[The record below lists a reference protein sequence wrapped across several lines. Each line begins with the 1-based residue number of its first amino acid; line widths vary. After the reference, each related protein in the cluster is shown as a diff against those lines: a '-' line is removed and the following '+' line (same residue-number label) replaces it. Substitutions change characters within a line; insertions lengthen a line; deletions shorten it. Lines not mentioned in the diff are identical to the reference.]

1 MEGRV
6 CFSENDVNERDHEF
20 KDRAQ
25 LDPSSETP
33 FIRSYPLSPPTLR
46 NRGSPHSKTFQS
58 AEGTLPWRKPMSIE
72 RVMQRIL
79 LALVAMAIAASAWG
93 DEIGEAGRLP
103 VGTVAAEDG
112 ETDALSDMLRSE
124 ELSLGLIV
132 GALAL
137 ALFLGAAHGLEPGHG
152 KTIVAAYL
160 VGARGTVGNAL
171 FLGGVVA
178 LTHTSS
184 VILLGLVALF
194 ASQYILPEQIFPW
207 LGTASGLLIMGLG
220 TWLLV
225 SHLRGRGFGH
235 SHAHGEYLH
244 EHAHEEE
251 HLHEHVHSHA
261 HGEYLHGHTHEEEH
275 LHEHVHSHA
284 HGEHHREHSHEEEYL
299 HEHVHSHFHGE
310 HHHEHSHEEEHH
322 GHHDHPHGEHHHG
335 HSHEIPN
342 KVTLGS
348 LLTLGISGGIVPCT
362 GALVILLLAVALH
375 RIAFGLLLLVT
386 FSVGL
391 AAVLIAIGVLIV
403 KARPL
408 VERFSGDGR
417 WIQRLPIASAV
428 VIIAVGLGIALNSLR
443 IVD

>member
-1 MEGRV
+1 M
-6 CFSENDVNERDHEF
+6 FA
-20 KDRAQ
+20 KRAIQ
-25 LDPSSETP
+25 P
-33 FIRSYPLSPPTLR
+33 
-46 NRGSPHSKTFQS
+46 
-58 AEGTLPWRKPMSIE
+58 
-72 RVMQRIL
+72 IL
-79 LALVAMAIAASAWG
+79 LVLAAMAIAASAWG

-103 VGTVAAEDG
+103 LGAVAAEDG

-124 ELSLGLIV
+124 ELSLGLIA

-160 VGARGTVGNAL
+160 VGSRGTVSNAF
-171 FLGGVVA
+171 FLGGVVTF
-178 LTHTSS
+178 THTMS

-194 ASQYILPEQIFPW
+194 ASQYVLPEQIFPY
-207 LGTASGLLIMGLG
+207 LGTASGLLIIGLG

-225 SHLRGRGFGH
+225 NHLRRRGYGH
-235 SHAHGEYLH
+235 SH
-244 EHAHEEE
+244 
-251 HLHEHVHSHA
+251 SHA
-261 HGEYLHGHTHEEEH
+261 EHHHDHTHEEEH
-275 LHEHVHSHA
+275 HHDHS
-284 HGEHHREHSHEEEYL
+284 
-299 HEHVHSHFHGE
+299 HGE
-310 HHHEHSHEEEHH
+310 HHHGRDHSHEEHHH
-322 GHHDHPHGEHHHG
+322 GHHDHGHEEHHG
-335 HSHEIPN
+335 HSHAIPS

-348 LLTLGISGGIVPCT
+348 LLTLGISGGIVPCP

-375 RIAFGLLLLVT
+375 RIAFGLLLLVA

-428 VIIAVGLGIALNSLR
+428 VIIVVGFAITFKTLMHSGIM
-443 IVD
+443 

>member
-1 MEGRV
+1 
-6 CFSENDVNERDHEF
+6 
-20 KDRAQ
+20 
-25 LDPSSETP
+25 
-33 FIRSYPLSPPTLR
+33 
-46 NRGSPHSKTFQS
+46 
-58 AEGTLPWRKPMSIE
+58 MSIK
-72 RVMQRIL
+72 RAML
-79 LALVAMAIAASAWG
+79 LAVIAMAIAGPVWG
-93 DEIGEAGRLP
+93 DELG
-103 VGTVAAEDG
+103 AADG

-171 FLGGVVA
+171 FLGGVVT
-178 LTHTSS
+178 LTHTMS

-194 ASQYILPEQIFPW
+194 ASQYVLPEQIFPY
-207 LGTASGLLIMGLG
+207 LGTASGLLIIGLG

-225 SHLRGRGFGH
+225 NHLRGRGLGADH
-235 SHAHGEYLH
+235 SHGGHHHG
-244 EHAHEEE
+244 
-251 HLHEHVHSHA
+251 
-261 HGEYLHGHTHEEEH
+261 
-275 LHEHVHSHA
+275 
-284 HGEHHREHSHEEEYL
+284 
-299 HEHVHSHFHGE
+299 
-310 HHHEHSHEEEHH
+310 HHEHSHEEHH
-322 GHHDHPHGEHHHG
+322 HEHPHGEHHHGHDHTHEEEHHHDHSHSHEEEHHG

-348 LLTLGISGGIVPCT
+348 LLTLGISGGIVPCP

-375 RIAFGLLLLVT
+375 RIAFGLLLLVA

-391 AAVLIAIGVLIV
+391 AAILIAIGVLIV

-428 VIIAVGLGIALNSLR
+428 VIIVVGCAITFKTLMHSGIM
-443 IVD
+443 

>member
-1 MEGRV
+1 M
-6 CFSENDVNERDHEF
+6 SLER
-20 KDRAQ
+20 AM
-25 LDPSSETP
+25 
-33 FIRSYPLSPPTLR
+33 
-46 NRGSPHSKTFQS
+46 
-58 AEGTLPWRKPMSIE
+58 A
-72 RVMQRIL
+72 RIL
-79 LALVAMAIAASAWG
+79 LALVAMAIVASAWG
-93 DEIGEAGRLP
+93 DEVGESGRLP
-103 VGTVAAEDG
+103 IGAEAADDG

-137 ALFLGAAHGLEPGHG
+137 SLFLGAAHGLEPGHG

-225 SHLRGRGFGH
+225 NHLRGRGPGH
-235 SHAHGEYLH
+235 SHPHGEHLH
-244 EHAHEEE
+244 EHGHEEKHLHEHGHSHSHGEHLYGHSHEEE
-251 HLHEHVHSHA
+251 HLHEYVYS
-261 HGEYLHGHTHEEEH
+261 
-275 LHEHVHSHA
+275 
-284 HGEHHREHSHEEEYL
+284 HSHEEEHL

-310 HHHEHSHEEEHH
+310 HHHEHSHSHEEEHHHGHGHSHEEEHH
-322 GHHDHPHGEHHHG
+322 GYHDHSHGEHHHG
-335 HSHEIPN
+335 HDHSHETPN

-375 RIAFGLLLLVT
+375 RVAFGLLLLVA

-391 AAVLIAIGVLIV
+391 AAILIAIGVLIV

-428 VIIAVGLGIALNSLR
+428 VIIVVGCAITLR
-443 IVD
+443 TLMHSGVM

>member
-1 MEGRV
+1 M
-6 CFSENDVNERDHEF
+6 SLER
-20 KDRAQ
+20 A
-25 LDPSSETP
+25 
-33 FIRSYPLSPPTLR
+33 
-46 NRGSPHSKTFQS
+46 
-58 AEGTLPWRKPMSIE
+58 
-72 RVMQRIL
+72 MQRVL

-103 VGTVAAEDG
+103 VGTVAAEEG
-112 ETDALSDMLRSE
+112 ETDALTDMLRSE

-194 ASQYILPEQIFPW
+194 ASQYILPEQIFPY

-225 SHLRGRGFGH
+225 NHLRGRSPGH
-235 SHAHGEYLH
+235 SHAHGEHLH
-244 EHAHEEE
+244 EHSHEEE
-251 HLHEHVHSHA
+251 HRHEHIHSHA
-261 HGEYLHGHTHEEEH
+261 HGDYLHG
-275 LHEHVHSHA
+275 
-284 HGEHHREHSHEEEYL
+284 HSHEEEYL
-299 HEHVHSHFHGE
+299 HEHVHSYAHEEEHRHEHIHSHAHGE
-310 HHHEHSHEEEHH
+310 HHHGPSHNHEEEHHHGHGHSHEEEHH
-322 GHHDHPHGEHHHG
+322 GHRDHPHGEHHHG

-428 VIIAVGLGIALNSLR
+428 VIIVVGFGIALNSLG

>member
-1 MEGRV
+1 
-6 CFSENDVNERDHEF
+6 
-20 KDRAQ
+20 
-25 LDPSSETP
+25 
-33 FIRSYPLSPPTLR
+33 
-46 NRGSPHSKTFQS
+46 
-58 AEGTLPWRKPMSIE
+58 MSIE

-93 DEIGEAGRLP
+93 DEIGEAGRLS

-112 ETDALSDMLRSE
+112 ETDALTDMLRSE

-207 LGTASGLLIMGLG
+207 LGTASGFLIMGLG

-225 SHLRGRGFGH
+225 NHLRGRSPGH
-235 SHAHGEYLH
+235 SHAHREHLH
-244 EHAHEEE
+244 EHNHEEE

-261 HGEYLHGHTHEEEH
+261 HGEYLHEHTHEEEY

-284 HGEHHREHSHEEEYL
+284 HGEHLHEHSHEEEYL
-299 HEHVHSHFHGE
+299 HEHVHSHAHGE
-310 HHHEHSHEEEHH
+310 HHHVPSHSHEEEHHHGHGHSHEEEHH
-322 GHHDHPHGEHHHG
+322 GHPHGEHHHG
-335 HSHEIPN
+335 HSHSHEIPN

-428 VIIAVGLGIALNSLR
+428 VIIVVGLGIALNSLG

>member
-1 MEGRV
+1 
-6 CFSENDVNERDHEF
+6 
-20 KDRAQ
+20 
-25 LDPSSETP
+25 
-33 FIRSYPLSPPTLR
+33 
-46 NRGSPHSKTFQS
+46 
-58 AEGTLPWRKPMSIE
+58 
-72 RVMQRIL
+72 
-79 LALVAMAIAASAWG
+79 MAIAASAWG
-93 DEIGEAGRLP
+93 DEIGAAGRLP
-103 VGTVAAEDG
+103 EVGADAG

-137 ALFLGAAHGLEPGHG
+137 SLFLGAAHGLEPGHG

-194 ASQYILPEQIFPW
+194 ASQYILPEQIFPY
-207 LGTASGLLIMGLG
+207 LGTASGLLITGLG

-225 SHLRGRGFGH
+225 NHLRGRGPGH
-235 SHAHGEYLH
+235 SH
-244 EHAHEEE
+244 
-251 HLHEHVHSHA
+251 SH
-261 HGEYLHGHTHEEEH
+261 
-275 LHEHVHSHA
+275 
-284 HGEHHREHSHEEEYL
+284 R
-299 HEHVHSHFHGE
+299 E
-310 HHHEHSHEEEHH
+310 HHHEHSHSHEEEHHHEHGHEEEHH
-322 GHHDHPHGEHHHG
+322 GHHDHSHGEHHHG
-335 HSHEIPN
+335 HSHSHATPD

-391 AAVLIAIGVLIV
+391 ASILIAIGVLIV

-428 VIIAVGLGIALNSLR
+428 VIIVVGCAITFRTLIGSGIM
-443 IVD
+443 

>member
-1 MEGRV
+1 
-6 CFSENDVNERDHEF
+6 
-20 KDRAQ
+20 
-25 LDPSSETP
+25 
-33 FIRSYPLSPPTLR
+33 
-46 NRGSPHSKTFQS
+46 
-58 AEGTLPWRKPMSIE
+58 
-72 RVMQRIL
+72 
-79 LALVAMAIAASAWG
+79 MAIAASAWG

-103 VGTVAAEDG
+103 VGAVAADDG

-124 ELSLGLIV
+124 ELSLSLII

-137 ALFLGAAHGLEPGHG
+137 SLFLGAAHGLEPGHG

-225 SHLRGRGFGH
+225 NHLRGRSLVP
-235 SHAHGEYLH
+235 SHAH
-244 EHAHEEE
+244 EE
-251 HLHEHVHSHA
+251 HLHEHS
-261 HGEYLHGHTHEEEH
+261 
-275 LHEHVHSHA
+275 
-284 HGEHHREHSHEEEYL
+284 
-299 HEHVHSHFHGE
+299 
-310 HHHEHSHEEEHH
+310 HSHEEEHH
-322 GHHDHPHGEHHHG
+322 GHHDHPHGEHHHGHG

-391 AAVLIAIGVLIV
+391 AAVLIAVGVLIV

-428 VIIAVGLGIALNSLR
+428 VIIVVGCAITFKTLMGSGIM
-443 IVD
+443 

>member
-1 MEGRV
+1 
-6 CFSENDVNERDHEF
+6 
-20 KDRAQ
+20 
-25 LDPSSETP
+25 
-33 FIRSYPLSPPTLR
+33 
-46 NRGSPHSKTFQS
+46 
-58 AEGTLPWRKPMSIE
+58 MSIE

-103 VGTVAAEDG
+103 VGTVTAEEG

-225 SHLRGRGFGH
+225 NHLRGRSLVPSHAHEKHLHEHSH

-244 EHAHEEE
+244 GHVHEEEYLHERVHTHAHEEE
-251 HLHEHVHSHA
+251 HLHEHVH
-261 HGEYLHGHTHEEEH
+261 T
-275 LHEHVHSHA
+275 HA
-284 HGEHHREHSHEEEYL
+284 HGEHHHGPSHSHEEE
-299 HEHVHSHFHGE
+299 
-310 HHHEHSHEEEHH
+310 HHHGHGHSHEEEHH
-322 GHHDHPHGEHHHG
+322 GHHDHPHGEHHHGHG

-391 AAVLIAIGVLIV
+391 ASILIAIGVLIV

-428 VIIAVGLGIALNSLR
+428 VIIAVGCAITFRTLMGSGIM
-443 IVD
+443 

>member
-1 MEGRV
+1 M
-6 CFSENDVNERDHEF
+6 
-20 KDRAQ
+20 A
-25 LDPSSETP
+25 
-33 FIRSYPLSPPTLR
+33 
-46 NRGSPHSKTFQS
+46 
-58 AEGTLPWRKPMSIE
+58 
-72 RVMQRIL
+72 RIL

-93 DEIGEAGRLP
+93 DEIGAAGRLP
-103 VGTVAAEDG
+103 EVGADAG

-137 ALFLGAAHGLEPGHG
+137 SLFLGAAHGLEPGHG

-194 ASQYILPEQIFPW
+194 ASQYILPEQIFPY
-207 LGTASGLLIMGLG
+207 LGTASGLLITGLG

-225 SHLRGRGFGH
+225 NHLRGRGPGH
-235 SHAHGEYLH
+235 SH
-244 EHAHEEE
+244 
-251 HLHEHVHSHA
+251 SH
-261 HGEYLHGHTHEEEH
+261 
-275 LHEHVHSHA
+275 
-284 HGEHHREHSHEEEYL
+284 R
-299 HEHVHSHFHGE
+299 E
-310 HHHEHSHEEEHH
+310 HHHEHSHSHEEEHHHEHGHEEEHH
-322 GHHDHPHGEHHHG
+322 GHHDHSHGEHHHG
-335 HSHEIPN
+335 HSHSHATPD

-391 AAVLIAIGVLIV
+391 ASILIAIGVLIV

-428 VIIAVGLGIALNSLR
+428 VIIVVGCAITFRTLIGSGIM
-443 IVD
+443 